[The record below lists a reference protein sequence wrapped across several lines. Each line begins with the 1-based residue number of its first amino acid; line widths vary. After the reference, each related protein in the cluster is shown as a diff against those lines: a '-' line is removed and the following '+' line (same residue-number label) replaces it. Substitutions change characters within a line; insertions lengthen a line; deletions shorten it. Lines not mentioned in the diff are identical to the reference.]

1 MTDMSQYDSN
11 ASIDFNLE
19 KELKEL
25 GDRNTRLNQ
34 EKDEIEKQHR
44 TLLHNYEQ
52 TVNEVKMENEKLLK
66 TVASLEKLV
75 ESLKKDNNKDDFS
88 EKDNILCEKE
98 KRISLLETNVLLLE
112 QSLQDVK
119 RQRQSINMQNA
130 NLKFEIEKL
139 KLNESSGSSGTKI
152 NTEDENELTLEEAK
166 NLISDFMTE
175 IDDLKKEKEDMGEKA
190 LQLLSEK
197 EIEKMELSEK
207 LEQMEHEKRNEIKAL
222 MNQLQEYREKLIE
235 MNGGKEVSFLFY
247 T

>member
-1 MTDMSQYDSN
+1 MSQYDSN
-11 ASIDFNLE
+11 ASIDLNLD

-52 TVNEVKMENEKLLK
+52 TVNELKMENEKLLK
-66 TVASLEKLV
+66 TVASLETLV
-75 ESLKKDNNKDDFS
+75 ESLKKDDNKDDFS
-88 EKDNILCEKE
+88 EKNNILCEKE
-98 KRISLLETNVLLLE
+98 KRISELETNVLLLE

-119 RQRQSINMQNA
+119 RQRQSIIMEST

-152 NTEDENELTLEEAK
+152 NTEDENELTLKEAK
-166 NLISDFMTE
+166 DYINDLWTE
-175 IDDLKKEKEDMGEKA
+175 IDDLKQKEEKA
-190 LQLLSEK
+190 LQFLTEK
-197 EIEKMELSEK
+197 EFEKMELSEK
-207 LEQMEHEKRNEIKAL
+207 LEQMEHEKRNEISVL
-222 MNQLQEYREKLIE
+222 RNQLQEYREKLIE